1 MWHCAYIIL
10 RIVQYDA
17 TLACGVGEAG
27 GLMRRHEN
35 GYQVA
40 HSSAKVVEH
49 LADRCRCHSLLCSG
63 QRKKESLHSKKIFYI
78 Q

>member
-1 MWHCAYIIL
+1 
-10 RIVQYDA
+10 
-17 TLACGVGEAG
+17 
-27 GLMRRHEN
+27 MRRHEN